1 MERSEL
7 LETLDNDM
15 KYVNAFRKKEAEWNE
30 LNSFEARMQL
40 EDKNKKLK
48 WILVIALPASFLF
61 FNLINPFKAPDHIG
75 DIFWG
80 VVVAFLILYVLK
92 MKDKKTYEKKL
103 NDLEQE
109 LEALEESYHKNSI
122 LSLANKN
129 IDKSE
134 RFYFYV
140 SNSLADNLK
149 ECALLYFQEQQN
161 KELIAS
167 MDGVADA
174 VEESNSYIAD
184 QLANVNRSVQ
194 SVNNEVGK
202 VNWTITKNN
211 SRI

>member
-1 MERSEL
+1 
-7 LETLDNDM
+7 
-15 KYVNAFRKKEAEWNE
+15 
-30 LNSFEARMQL
+30 
-40 EDKNKKLK
+40 
-48 WILVIALPASFLF
+48 LF
-61 FNLINPFKAPDHIG
+61 FNLINPVRAPDHIG

-109 LEALEESYHKNSI
+109 LEALEESYYKNSI

-194 SVNNEVGK
+194 SVNKQVG
-202 VNWTITKNN
+202 
-211 SRI
+211 

>member
-7 LETLDNDM
+7 LETLDHDM
-15 KYVNAFRKKEAEWNE
+15 EYVNAFRKKEAEWDK

-48 WILVIALPASFLF
+48 WILVVALPASFLF
-61 FNLINPFKAPDHIG
+61 FNLINPFRAPDHIG

-92 MKDKKTYEKKL
+92 MKNKKTYEKKL
-103 NDLEQE
+103 NNLEQE
-109 LEALEESYHKNSI
+109 LEALEERYHKNSI
-122 LSLANKN
+122 LSLANKD